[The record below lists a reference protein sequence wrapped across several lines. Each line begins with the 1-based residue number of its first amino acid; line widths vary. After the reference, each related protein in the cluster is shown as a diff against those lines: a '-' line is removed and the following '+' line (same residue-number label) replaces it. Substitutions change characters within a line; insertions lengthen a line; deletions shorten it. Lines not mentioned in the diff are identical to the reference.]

1 MEKAK
6 VKWWDDAKGYG
17 FLTLDS
23 NGRDVFVH
31 YSKIEGK
38 DFKSLIEGFE
48 VEVEYEQGPKGLAAT
63 NVVKL
68 E

>member
-17 FLTLDS
+17 FLTLE
-23 NGRDVFVH
+23 NGKDVFVH
-31 YSKIEGK
+31 FSKIEGTG
-38 DFKSLIEGFE
+38 FKSLLEGFD
-48 VEVEYEQGPKGLAAT
+48 VECEYEKGEKGLAAT
-63 NVVKL
+63 RVVRL